1 MKLFHRKSGSGKP
14 LFILH
19 GLFGISDNWAS
30 LAKRW
35 AEYYTVYAIDLRN
48 HGQSPHDEEWNYTV
62 MSEDVI
68 ELMNDEGLEQ
78 VALIGHSMGGKT
90 AMRLALDH
98 PERLAHLVVSD
109 IAPRASTH
117 NQRNVVEALLAVNPT
132 RLAARKEA
140 EAILGQFL
148 QDEGTK
154 QFLLKNLY
162 WKDNGGEKVLD
173 WRFNLDV
180 ISRKLDEVTAATDSP
195 SPCYVDS
202 LFVRGERSNYITA
215 DDETEISYIFPNSRV
230 ETIANAGHWIH
241 ADQPVA
247 FFEAVNRFL
256 G

>member
-1 MKLFHRKSGSGKP
+1 MKLFHRKSGTGKP

-68 ELMNDEGLEQ
+68 ELMNDEGLKQ

-117 NQRNVVEALLAVNPT
+117 NQRNVVDALLAVNPN
-132 RLAARKEA
+132 RLAARKDA
-140 EAILGQFL
+140 EAILGQYL
-148 QDEGTK
+148 HDEGTK

-162 WKDNGGEKVLD
+162 WKENGSEKILD
-173 WRFNLDV
+173 WRFNLEV
-180 ISRKLDEVTAATDSP
+180 ISNNLDEVVAATDSP

-247 FFEAVNRFL
+247 FFEAVNQFL